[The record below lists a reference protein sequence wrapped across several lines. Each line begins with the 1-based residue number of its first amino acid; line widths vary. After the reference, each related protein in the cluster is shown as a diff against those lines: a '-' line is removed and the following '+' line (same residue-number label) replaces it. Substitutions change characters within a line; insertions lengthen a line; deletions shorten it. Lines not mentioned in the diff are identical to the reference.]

1 MNHIFKII
9 WNKSTGRTE
18 VVSELAK
25 GVVKASST
33 ATSTSTSTS
42 ASTFGTNQTKK
53 VTKGLSLSVL
63 TAATA
68 LATGFVH
75 AEEYLNVN
83 QNGSNTSQTDNNWLV
98 SNTSKTEGEKRSVRF
113 KTNLDKSTSGATGKR
128 AIAVGVYANALGTD
142 SIAVG
147 SRANVNNFWGS
158 QSRDSKNSI
167 AIGRQAQVENA
178 ENAIA
183 FGANSNILHNLT
195 FNSRPNNAI
204 AIGNNSKI
212 VGASNSIAIGNKA
225 DISAIDG
232 SRGSA
237 ANNAIAIGNQATVRR
252 TNSISLGYDADTAG
266 SDSVTIGVSTRT
278 AKSSSITI
286 GYKAETKQD
295 RGIAIGTLAKAQG
308 DRSLAIGS
316 EAVSEG
322 SRSIVIGGLS
332 TDRTNNVAKSE
343 SGTTQAIVIGNGAQ
357 AKTGANDSVTL
368 GSRAQTAASNGISIG
383 NSSKVNVQAIGG
395 IALGRSAV
403 ASNKGDI
410 AIGQNSTTS
419 TPNNLST
426 LTIGDQVLEKGVVTT
441 PNVGVVS
448 VGNVNV
454 KRQIQNVAAGNVS
467 ENSTDAITGS
477 QLYRVIKA
485 VDEIAKTEYVFTVN
499 DQTAK
504 TMQNKGTNNQ
514 NTTNNKLDFKA
525 GEGLTVAYKSDAIT
539 YELNEESKQAIE
551 DAKGAAGTVNAK
563 LTEINEAASRA
574 EQAAT
579 KAETA
584 KDNAEQA
591 ATKAETAKDNA
602 EQAAT

>member
-33 ATSTSTSTS
+33 ATSTSTS

-75 AEEYLNVN
+75 AEEHVNVN
-83 QNGSNTSQTDNNWLV
+83 QDGNDTNQADNAWLIASN
-98 SNTSKTEGEKRSVRF
+98 SKTNTENHITGAVF
-113 KTNLDKSTSGATGKR
+113 KTNLDKNNSGAVGKR

-147 SRANVNNFWGS
+147 SRANVNKYWGG
-158 QSRDSKNSI
+158 QSRDPINSI

-178 ENAIA
+178 SNAIA
-183 FGANSNILHNLT
+183 FGSNTQILYNSPYNQIADG
-195 FNSRPNNAI
+195 SV

-212 VGASNSIAIGNKA
+212 IGASNSIAIGNKA
-225 DISAIDG
+225 DITATDG
-232 SRGSA
+232 RTGSA
-237 ANNAIAIGNQATVRR
+237 AHNAIAIGNEATVRR
-252 TNSISLGYDADTAG
+252 KNSISLGKGVDTAG
-266 SDSVTIGVSTRT
+266 ENSVSIGVGVQSL
-278 AKSSSITI
+278 KNNS
-286 GYKAETKQD
+286 
-295 RGIAIGTLAKAQG
+295 IAIGQNTKAEQERTIAIGSHADAKG

-316 EAVSEG
+316 EAFSEG
-322 SRSIVIGGLS
+322 ARSIVIGGIS
-332 TDRTNNVAKSE
+332 AGKNSKAKSE
-343 SGTTQAIVIGNGAQ
+343 SGASQAIVVGNGAQ
-357 AKTGANDSVTL
+357 AKAGAADSVTL
-368 GSRAQTAASNGISIG
+368 GSNAQTAASNGISIG
-383 NSSKVNVQAIGG
+383 NTSKVNTGAVGG
-395 IALGRSAV
+395 IALGQNAV

-410 AIGQNSTTS
+410 AIGQGSTTS
-419 TPNNLST
+419 TPNNLHT
-426 LTIGDQVLEKGVVTT
+426 LKIGDQTLEKGVVTT
-441 PNVGVVS
+441 SNVGVVS
-448 VGNVNV
+448 VGNTNV

-477 QLYRVIKA
+477 QLYHVIKA

-499 DQTAK
+499 NQTAK

-525 GEGLTVAYKSDAIT
+525 GDGLTVAYENEAVTYKLSDD
-539 YELNEESKQAIE
+539 SKQAIE
-551 DAKGAAGTVNAK
+551 NAKGAADTVNAK
-563 LTEINEAASRA
+563 LAEINEAASRA
-574 EQAAT
+574 EQAQ
-579 KAETA
+579 
-584 KDNAEQA
+584 QA
-591 ATKAETAKDNA
+591 AV
-602 EQAAT
+602 

>member
-1 MNHIFKII
+1 
-9 WNKSTGRTE
+9 
-18 VVSELAK
+18 A
-25 GVVKASST
+25 
-33 ATSTSTSTS
+33 
-42 ASTFGTNQTKK
+42 
-53 VTKGLSLSVL
+53 
-63 TAATA
+63 
-68 LATGFVH
+68 
-75 AEEYLNVN
+75 
-83 QNGSNTSQTDNNWLV
+83 
-98 SNTSKTEGEKRSVRF
+98 EKRNSVQF
-113 KTNLDKSTSGATGKR
+113 KTNANKANSGATGKR

-232 SRGSA
+232 GRGSA

-419 TPNNLST
+419 TPNNLHT
-426 LTIGDQVLEKGVVTT
+426 LKIGEQDLKKGVVTSS
-441 PNVGVVS
+441 NVGVVS
-448 VGNVNV
+448 VGNDTV

-477 QLYRVIKA
+477 QLYHVIKA
-485 VDEIAKTEYVFTVN
+485 VDEIAKTEYVFTV
-499 DQTAK
+499 DGQTAK
-504 TMQNKGTNNQ
+504 TMNNKNVSDQ

-525 GEGLTVAYKSDAIT
+525 GDGLTVAYENEAVTYKLSDD
-539 YELNEESKQAIE
+539 SKQAIE
-551 DAKGAAGTVNAK
+551 NAKGAADTVNAK
-563 LTEINEAASRA
+563 LAEINEAASKA
-574 EQAAT
+574 AQAQQAAV
-579 KAETA
+579 AA
-584 KDNAEQA
+584 KEAAAQSATDADNAKTEAVA
-591 ATKAETAKDNA
+591 AKE
-602 EQAAT
+602 AAAQS